1 MRQVSAREPNVRI
14 VTVDTRLNFEELV
27 AIVLRQAIGD
37 HIVAVLPGEIGR
49 ADLLRMVTLMA
60 QGQYDVVRAVF
71 PVAEIPLVERVFAW
85 LIQALIRLATGYRI
99 QGFQA
104 RAFALSRNAVSRLQT
119 SSTTLKFFRILDLT
133 GAVSQTAI
141 TIDRPRRRNLFA
153 DIVDRFRLATELVSR
168 SSARLIRTLAVTCMI
183 LSVTSLGATVF
194 SLLVW
199 LVKSDV
205 APGWTSLTMISSFLF
220 AANFGVLSAI
230 CLGIL
235 LLIRRSE
242 PDDRDSSVTEISGG
256 DLFLRDER
264 LNVETGESD
273 A

>member
-1 MRQVSAREPNVRI
+1 
-14 VTVDTRLNFEELV
+14 
-27 AIVLRQAIGD
+27 
-37 HIVAVLPGEIGR
+37 
-49 ADLLRMVTLMA
+49 
-60 QGQYDVVRAVF
+60 
-71 PVAEIPLVERVFAW
+71 
-85 LIQALIRLATGYRI
+85 
-99 QGFQA
+99 
-104 RAFALSRNAVSRLQT
+104 
-119 SSTTLKFFRILDLT
+119 
-133 GAVSQTAI
+133 
-141 TIDRPRRRNLFA
+141 
-153 DIVDRFRLATELVSR
+153 
-168 SSARLIRTLAVTCMI
+168 MI